1 MLNCIQNNVLIIA
14 HSSLQRYN
22 DYTCPS
28 CHRELVL
35 KSGNKKQAYFSH
47 EIDQGWKHRDPKR
60 PNPKAKPKIKH
71 TTINKADIM
80 LTFEKLLD
88 QILSLADDGRG
99 QSNG

>member
-1 MLNCIQNNVLIIA
+1 MFNCIQNNTIIQA
-14 HSSLQRYN
+14 NTDLLQRD
-22 DYTCPS
+22 DYQCPI

-47 EIDQGWKHRDPKR
+47 EIDQGCKHRDPKR